1 MREYEVNCWTCQ
13 KIIKIK
19 MKNEDKRRSENGF
32 FKITCQHCK
41 KEFYAKIFEKLVIYP
56 FMLERKG
63 E

>member
-1 MREYEVNCWTCQ
+1 
-13 KIIKIK
+13 